1 MSPGRIRGAGR
12 AILALGILAGVASQ
26 WGCVL
31 ARPARADIGL
41 PLDAGDMSEVTFP
54 SRSGSTLRAWFVPG
68 RPGSGAVLLLHGVGS
83 NRTSMLGRVRFL
95 HARGYTVLAP
105 DFQAHGESPGE
116 HVTYGL
122 RESLDA
128 AAAVE
133 FLRRAAPD
141 ERLGVI
147 GVSMGGA
154 AALVGPTPLDV
165 DAMVLESVYP
175 TFRLAVADRL
185 KVWLGPFGLLGP
197 PLAPVLINLVGPMI
211 GVHEDSLRPIE
222 RIASVREPV
231 LVLAGSNDPYTPLR
245 EALALFDKI
254 RAPKR
259 FWEVAGAGHEDLH
272 AFAPVEYERIVGSF
286 LEEQLSSHHVV
297 LR

>member
-1 MSPGRIRGAGR
+1 MSPSRIRSAGK
-12 AILALGILAGVASQ
+12 AIVALGLLASAASQ

-31 ARPARADIGL
+31 ARPVHANIDL
-41 PLDAGDMSEVTFP
+41 PLDAGDMSEVSFP
-54 SRSGSTLRAWFVPG
+54 SLSGSTLRAWFVPG
-68 RPGSGAVLLLHGVGS
+68 RAGFGAVLLLHGVGA
-83 NRTSMLGRVRFL
+83 NRTSMLGRIRFL
-95 HARGYTVLAP
+95 HARGYAVLAP

-133 FLRRAAPD
+133 YLRRAAAD
-141 ERLGVI
+141 ERIGVI

-154 AALVGPTPLDV
+154 AALVGPTPLNV

-185 KVWLGPFGLLGP
+185 KVWLGPLGVFGP
-197 PLAPVLINLVGPMI
+197 ALAPLLINLVGPHV
-211 GVHEDSLRPIE
+211 GVRGDSLRPI
-222 RIASVREPV
+222 ASITNVREPV
-231 LVLAGSNDPYTPLR
+231 LVLTGSEDRYTPLR
-245 EALALFDKI
+245 EAQALFDQI

-272 AFAPVEYERIVGSF
+272 AFAPEEYERVVGSF
-286 LEEQLSSHHVV
+286 LAEQLSSHQAV

>member
-1 MSPGRIRGAGR
+1 VSRSPIRNAGKV
-12 AILALGILAGVASQ
+12 ILALGIVTTVALQS
-26 WGCVL
+26 GCIL
-31 ARPARADIGL
+31 ARPVRADIGL

-54 SRSGSTLRAWFVPG
+54 SSSGSTLRAWFVPG
-68 RPGSGAVLLLHGVGS
+68 RAGFGAVLLLHGVGA

-95 HARGYTVLAP
+95 HALGYAVLAP

-128 AAAVE
+128 AAAVQY
-133 FLRRAAPD
+133 LRQAAPD
-141 ERLGVI
+141 ERVGVI

-185 KVWLGPFGLLGP
+185 KVWLGPLGVLGP
-197 PLAPVLINLVGPMI
+197 ALAPLLINLVGPHV
-211 GVHEDSLRPIE
+211 GVREDSLRPIA

-231 LVLAGSNDPYTPLR
+231 LVLTGSEDRYTPLR
-245 EALALFDKI
+245 EAQALFDQI

-272 AFAPVEYERIVGSF
+272 AFAPAEYERVVGSF
-286 LEEQLSSHHVV
+286 LAEQLASHQAV